1 MDVPLT
7 DFRWFPPN
15 SKKKRLSRS
24 KMATS
29 LDQLDRSKKHWK
41 IMVRISRTWEV
52 FDFEDGDKRISLD
65 LILLDTHG
73 NQMHATVP
81 EEDALKH
88 ERVLQEGNI
97 CIITNFNVGSA
108 KKILRPVN
116 NIHRIFFKWDTV
128 AKLMNDQSNNFPM
141 YMFSFKTFNA
151 INVIGILIS
160 MSYIKEGTSSVSK
173 RRDIIIQN
181 ERGHQLK
188 ITLWK
193 KKSLEIGEDNIR
205 TFDIA
210 PVVVITSTSVPFFN
224 GVYALSSTTATKF
237 YIDLDIPEARPL
249 EEIIKC
255 QGKKTQ
261 LLTMPFVS
269 SYDDDVLDNLDIKTL
284 QDMISALDKKPSM
297 GTMYTCKA
305 KICEVL
311 HDFKPFYYSCGKCV
325 RKVIRKDNNDWC
337 DGCHT
342 FVTDVKPRYMIRIQV
357 EDSTHSISLVVF
369 DKLAEK
375 LILDPVEKLVDMEKQ
390 DNGSELIKEELKKL
404 IGVSFTFEIKITPF
418 NLKDKNKS
426 FTVSKI
432 FHIDRDIQIG
442 GIHENVQKDI
452 DQQDNDCFRRKRV
465 LISKMFDTNDAPND
479 RSTLTYKSKR
489 IKRTTYKK

>member
-1 MDVPLT
+1 
-7 DFRWFPPN
+7 
-15 SKKKRLSRS
+15 
-24 KMATS
+24 MATTS
-29 LDQLDRSKKHWK
+29 LDQIDRSKKHWK

-108 KKILRPVN
+108 KFFLRPVN

-151 INVIGILIS
+151 ISSGYEETQNATDVIGILIS

-193 KKSLEIGEDNIR
+193 KKSLKIKEDNIR
-205 TFDIA
+205 TFAIA
-210 PVVVITSTSVPFFN
+210 PVVVITSTSVTFFN
-224 GVYALSSTTATKF
+224 GVYALSSTTATKV

-249 EEIIKC
+249 EEIIK
-255 QGKKTQ
+255 K
-261 LLTMPFVS
+261 M
-269 SYDDDVLDNLDIKTL
+269 
-284 QDMISALDKKPSM
+284 
-297 GTMYTCKA
+297 
-305 KICEVL
+305 
-311 HDFKPFYYSCGKCV
+311 
-325 RKVIRKDNNDWC
+325 IRKDNNDWC

-357 EDSTHSISLVVF
+357 EDSTHSILLVVF

-375 LILDPVEKLVDMEKQ
+375 LILDLVEKLVDMEKQ

-418 NLKDKNKS
+418 NLKYKNKS

-442 GIHENVQKDI
+442 GIHENVQKDQIVI
-452 DQQDNDCFRRKRV
+452 DQQDNDCSEENV
-465 LISKMFDTNDAPND
+465 LISKMVTFDKTNTKFDTNDAPND
-479 RSTLTYKSKR
+479 CSTLTYKSKR
-489 IKRTTYKK
+489 IKRTTYKKKN

>member
-1 MDVPLT
+1 MA
-7 DFRWFPPN
+7 
-15 SKKKRLSRS
+15 
-24 KMATS
+24 ATS

-41 IMVRISRTWEV
+41 IMVRITRTWEV

-108 KKILRPVN
+108 KKFLRPVN

-151 INVIGILIS
+151 ISSGYEETQNATDVIGILIS
-160 MSYIKEGTSSVSK
+160 MSYIKEGTPSVSK

-210 PVVVITSTSVPFFN
+210 PIVVITSTSVTFFN
-224 GVYALSSTTATKF
+224 GVYALSSTTATKV

-255 QGKKTQ
+255 EGKKTQ

-325 RKVIRKDNNDWC
+325 RKVIRKDNNDW
-337 DGCHT
+337 
-342 FVTDVKPRYMIRIQV
+342 YMIRIQV

-432 FHIDRDIQIG
+432 FHINRDIQIG
-442 GIHENVQKDI
+442 GIHENVQKDQIVI
-452 DQQDNDCFRRKRV
+452 DQQDNDCSEENV
-465 LISKMFDTNDAPND
+465 LISKMVTSDKTNTKFDTNDAPND